1 MILVGFPEGKGFEDK
16 KGWSLASFPN
26 RATLQG
32 VKIKMIGMAT
42 PEDLQG
48 TKELILRDFELQEG
62 DEPIA
67 TEEDLLRLL
76 ADQIAGMIEYNL
88 EVLLSNL
95 YRLDVQEAKVNYAL
109 SPHCPEPANVA
120 LARLVLDRQKQRAY
134 TKKHFQQPDLGNL
147 DGLEL

>member
-1 MILVGFPEGKGFEDK
+1 MLPGYSKSAICYAHRGAGLWRLLQIVLPCRVERK
-16 KGWSLASFPN
+16 KQN
-26 RATLQG
+26 R
-32 VKIKMIGMAT
+32 MAT
-42 PEDLQG
+42 PEDLHG
-48 TKELILRDFELQEG
+48 TKELILRDFELEEG
-62 DEPIA
+62 EEPIA

-120 LARLVLDRQKQRAY
+120 LARLVLQRQKQRAY
-134 TKKHFQQPDLGNL
+134 TKKHFQQPDLGGL
-147 DGLEL
+147 GGLEL